1 MNEAGQRPRPIRR
14 CTAPDHIST
23 VNNERIVFTAA
34 DRVPK
39 RKSRK
44 RLGGGFIDDKNRDI
58 LESIIVWG
66 WLSRVQLSDLL
77 NIPAVTI
84 HRRAQRLASVGL
96 LNDRVRG
103 VAGEI
108 LYTPTRKGM
117 RLVGMANFKISAPS
131 PQTMNHTEGLFALA
145 LRFGESPSR
154 HGIVVTER
162 EIEVAS
168 TTGQLSRR
176 IQRLAPWA
184 QSQFEGKFA
193 TWKPVAEAA
202 SGSGIG
208 FKRPDM
214 LLIKQNEPPTAVE
227 LEITQK
233 STIQQYVRILEA
245 YNRAQQAGHLANPII
260 YVTVEVAGNHDAIKK
275 ALETSFTRANLGR
288 RMTLRFLV
296 FTIGIE
302 YWNPRSAKNGW
313 FNQKR

>member
-1 MNEAGQRPRPIRR
+1 MSEERPRLIRR
-14 CTAPDHIST
+14 SNAPDLTPAIT
-23 VNNERIVFTAA
+23 NERIVFTAA
-34 DRVPK
+34 QRVPVQRK
-39 RKSRK
+39 RKK
-44 RLGGGFIDDKNRDI
+44 RMGGGFIDDKNRNI
-58 LESIIVWG
+58 LESIIVFG
-66 WLSRVQLSDLL
+66 WLSRFQLSDLL

-96 LNDRVRG
+96 LNDRARG

-117 RLVGMANFKISAPS
+117 RLVGMADFKISTPS

-145 LRFGESPSR
+145 LRFGESPIR

-162 EIEVAS
+162 EIEAAA

-193 TWKPVAEAA
+193 TWKPVAEAV
-202 SGSGIG
+202 SGSGNG

-214 LLIKQNEPPTAVE
+214 LLIKSNEPPTAVE
-227 LEITQK
+227 LEINQK
-233 STIQQYVRILEA
+233 STIKQYVRILEA
-245 YNRAQQAGHLANPII
+245 YNRAQKAGDFASPII
-260 YVTVEVAGNHDAIKK
+260 YVTVEVADNHNDIKK
-275 ALETSFTRANLGR
+275 ALQTAITRANLSR
-288 RMTLRFLV
+288 RMTLEFLV

-302 YWNPRSAKNGW
+302 YWNPRSAQNGW
-313 FNQKR
+313 FNKKR

>member
-1 MNEAGQRPRPIRR
+1 MNEERPRPIRR
-14 CTAPDHIST
+14 SIAPNPIST
-23 VNNERIVFTAA
+23 TKNERIVFTAA
-34 DRVPK
+34 NRVQRK
-39 RKSRK
+39 RKK
-44 RLGGGFIDDKNRDI
+44 RLGGGFIDEKNRNV
-58 LESIIVWG
+58 LESIIIFG
-66 WLSRVQLSDLL
+66 WLSRFQLSDLL

-96 LNDRVRG
+96 LNDRARG
-103 VAGEI
+103 VSGEI
-108 LYTPTRKGM
+108 RYTPTRKGM
-117 RLVGMANFKISAPS
+117 RLVGMADFKVSNPS

-145 LRFGESPSR
+145 LRFGEAPSR

-162 EIEVAS
+162 EIEVAA

-193 TWKPVAEAA
+193 NWKPAAEAV
-202 SGSGIG
+202 SGSRNG

-233 STIQQYVRILEA
+233 STIQQYVRVLEA
-245 YNRAQQAGHLANPII
+245 YDRAQKGGHFANPII

-275 ALETSFTRANLGR
+275 ALKTAFTRANLGR

-296 FTIGIE
+296 FNIGIE
-302 YWNPRSAKNGW
+302 YWNPQSSKNGW